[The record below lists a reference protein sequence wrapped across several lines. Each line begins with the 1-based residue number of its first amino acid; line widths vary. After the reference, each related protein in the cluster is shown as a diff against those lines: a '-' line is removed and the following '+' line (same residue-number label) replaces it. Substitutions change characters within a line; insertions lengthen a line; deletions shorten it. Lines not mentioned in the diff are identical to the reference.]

1 VKLVDG
7 RPAEVKG
14 HRFAINNWRTMRM
27 QSSFS
32 GDLEPF
38 NLVEIYVYA
47 MDGKIWL
54 RELEP
59 VKAR

>member
-1 VKLVDG
+1 
-7 RPAEVKG
+7 
-14 HRFAINNWRTMRM
+14 M
-27 QSSFS
+27 QRSFS